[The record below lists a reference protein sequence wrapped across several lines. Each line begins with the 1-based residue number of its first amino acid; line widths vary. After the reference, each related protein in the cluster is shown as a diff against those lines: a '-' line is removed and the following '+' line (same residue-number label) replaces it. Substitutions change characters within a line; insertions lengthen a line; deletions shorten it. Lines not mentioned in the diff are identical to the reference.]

1 MTAPH
6 LSPEEL
12 KALVRTVP
20 DFPHPGIQF
29 RDITTLIGH
38 HQGMAAS
45 VHHLAAAAGA
55 AGAQKVAGMA
65 QSPSNSISAETVM
78 PA

>member
-1 MTAPH
+1 MTAQH
-6 LSPEEL
+6 LSPQEL

-55 AGAQKVAGMA
+55 AGIRASFITMTPAGA
-65 QSPSNSISAETVM
+65 SPS
-78 PA
+78 